1 MAPTIPPNADCN
13 PNADLKISANKAG
26 TCWILIIIMTIAI
39 NIYMTAIN
47 GTTAVA
53 TLAIERNPP
62 KIINAKI
69 MTTIIATI
77 HSEH

>member
-1 MAPTIPPNADCN
+1 
-13 PNADLKISANKAG
+13 
-26 TCWILIIIMTIAI
+26 
-39 NIYMTAIN
+39 MTAIN

-77 HSEH
+77 QFGT